1 MIDRPILKPLGK
13 YQFRLVE
20 DYRYKDILIPKG
32 YITDGASVPRVFWS
46 IYPPNKAEY
55 LSAAIVHDYLTDLA
69 IEGKMDFLEADR
81 IFRDMLVELEVS
93 KLDVFLLYT
102 SVRLYHIVKYHSK
115 GY

>member
-1 MIDRPILKPLGK
+1 MVLAYLEYSGA
-13 YQFRLVE
+13 YTH
-20 DYRYKDILIPKG
+20 LI
-32 YITDGASVPRVFWS
+32 RQ
-46 IYPPNKAEY
+46 EY

-69 IEGKMDFLEADR
+69 IEGKISFLDADKV
-81 IFRDMLVELEVS
+81 FKEMLVELEVS

>member
-1 MIDRPILKPLGK
+1 MIDRPIIKPLGK
-13 YQFRLVE
+13 YQFELVE
-20 DYRYKDILIPKG
+20 DYRYGDILIPKG
-32 YITDGASVPRVFWS
+32 YITDGASIPRIFWN

-55 LSAAIVHDYLTDLA
+55 LSAALVHDYLTDLA
-69 IEGKMDFLEADR
+69 VKGLRSFLEVDR
-81 IFRDMLVELEVS
+81 IFKDMLVELSVS